1 MEMPGVHE
9 ARELLRRG
17 ETTSRELVERAL
29 AAIDEADAELNAFVH
44 LDPDGARAAADDVD
58 ATPPERRGP
67 LAGVPFAVKD
77 LQDCAG
83 MPTTRGSRWYAD
95 RGPVER
101 DDLSVGRLRAAGAV
115 PLGKTAPPEFGTWA
129 YTASP
134 LLGVTRNP
142 WDPSRTPGGSSGGSA
157 AAVSAG
163 LVPFATADDGGGS
176 TRIPAAF
183 TGLVGLKPCYGR
195 VPTYDMTHLAQNAA
209 SGALTTTVADQA
221 LLLDVMAGPDPADR
235 TCLPAPDVR
244 YADAVESLDTRGLR
258 AAWSVD
264 LGVAVVDPEVA
275 EICERAARTLV
286 EAAGLTPVAGPV
298 TFDDPVGVYTRI
310 EGVDMFVGHD
320 PVLWRERLDELD
332 PLVAPGWRSAA
343 GATLPKLAAVEEARQ
358 RIVARAA
365 EVFADVD
372 VVLTPMT
379 AVPAFAAEGPM
390 PTEVAG
396 HRVHGGMSVVFGMF
410 ANLVNLP
417 AVSVPAGVT
426 SDGLP
431 VGLQVIGRR
440 FREDVCLRLARVLE
454 QAAPWPRWAPGR

>member
-1 MEMPGVHE
+1 
-9 ARELLRRG
+9 
-17 ETTSRELVERAL
+17 
-29 AAIDEADAELNAFVH
+29 
-44 LDPDGARAAADDVD
+44 
-58 ATPPERRGP
+58 
-67 LAGVPFAVKD
+67 
-77 LQDCAG
+77 
-83 MPTTRGSRWYAD
+83 
-95 RGPVER
+95 
-101 DDLSVGRLRAAGAV
+101 
-115 PLGKTAPPEFGTWA
+115 
-129 YTASP
+129 
-134 LLGVTRNP
+134 
-142 WDPSRTPGGSSGGSA
+142 
-157 AAVSAG
+157 
-163 LVPFATADDGGGS
+163 
-176 TRIPAAF
+176 
-183 TGLVGLKPCYGR
+183 
-195 VPTYDMTHLAQNAA
+195 
-209 SGALTTTVADQA
+209 
-221 LLLDVMAGPDPADR
+221 
-235 TCLPAPDVR
+235 
-244 YADAVESLDTRGLR
+244 
-258 AAWSVD
+258 
-264 LGVAVVDPEVA
+264 
-275 EICERAARTLV
+275 
-286 EAAGLTPVAGPV
+286 VAGPV